1 MSYMVLHNDPKH
13 TSILY
18 KEYSKT
24 KEEKE
29 VLTVMDFPPLLAD
42 VSLIKQIPTKLLN
55 KLYR

>member
-1 MSYMVLHNDPKH
+1 MVLHNDPKH